1 MDNLY
6 WTISNIPCNSDSL
19 HMVLGRALGEAA
31 LVVEALYVYVHAY
44 NEAES
49 CKGSGV
55 DGWRGR
61 ELKADSWLQM
71 SPLNALH
78 LGLWF
83 FLCFLE
89 GVTNI

>member
-55 DGWRGR
+55 DG
-61 ELKADSWLQM
+61 
-71 SPLNALH
+71 
-78 LGLWF
+78 
-83 FLCFLE
+83 
-89 GVTNI
+89 